1 MNKKDFNEVYKKL
14 ELKSKELIVPFK
26 ESHELF
32 YYKVAYYN
40 GHYHKDNDGNYKMDY
55 YPIPVI
61 SIKGYC
67 DIEIEIDEITIS
79 TKLKYNDALNFDYSK
94 IMHYDFEM
102 YGVKDYLKDYYVKG
116 NTVKKLLYNIKCS
129 KENEIGVSFKFDK
142 NIESEI
148 IYHFVLFLKSNGFY
162 Y

>member
-1 MNKKDFNEVYKKL
+1 
-14 ELKSKELIVPFK
+14 
-26 ESHELF
+26 
-32 YYKVAYYN
+32 
-40 GHYHKDNDGNYKMDY
+40 MDY

-102 YGVKDYLKDYYVKG
+102 YGVKDYLKDYYVRE
-116 NTVKKLLYNIKCS
+116 YS
-129 KENEIGVSFKFDK
+129 
-142 NIESEI
+142 
-148 IYHFVLFLKSNGFY
+148 
-162 Y
+162 